1 MSRIRS
7 DRPLRRLALIAGLL
21 ALGGA
26 APLAA
31 QDFSRVL
38 SHEVLLSSRESVLK
52 LELDGERALEIALR
66 DDGVFIDGTRV
77 GDAQRGGELDRHWR
91 DLMTRA
97 MDASAVELPQLLSGW
112 QAPGDM
118 GARIQSALMASLQPT
133 LVAPT
138 APVAPAA
145 PVAPSSDSLN
155 RLVERINELERELES
170 QPSPVV
176 VRHREERARGPVH
189 YITEGM
195 AGIFSILVL
204 FAVLFAIAF
213 GVIAFGGRK
222 YIEGVAD
229 TARHAT
235 GRSFLVGIAAAF
247 LVVPAFILGCI
258 ALIISIVGIP
268 GLLVWLPGFPVAVV
282 LGILLGYLA
291 VAHAAGEAFAERRY
305 YVTDWFQRGNSYYF
319 LLSGLGL
326 MLAFFLASRVIH
338 MAGPWLGAISGILVF
353 LGGVTTFVALSVG
366 FGAVLISRAGTRP
379 VRGSGRVE
387 EQDLFTEEAGV

>member
-7 DRPLRRLALIAGLL
+7 DRPLRRLALVAGLFI
-21 ALGGA
+21 LGGV

-52 LELDGERALEIALR
+52 LELDGDRALEIALR

-112 QAPGDM
+112 EAPGDM
-118 GARIQSALMASLQPT
+118 GDRIRSALAASLQPT

-155 RLVERINELERELES
+155 RLVERISELERELES
-170 QPSPVV
+170 QPEPVV
-176 VRHREERARGPVH
+176 VRREARSRGPFH
-189 YITEGM
+189 YISEGM
-195 AGIFSILVL
+195 AGIFSILIL
-204 FAVLFAIAF
+204 YAVLFAIAF
-213 GVIAFGGRK
+213 GVIVFGGRK
-222 YIEGVAD
+222 YVEGVAD

-291 VAHAAGEAFAERRY
+291 VAHAAGEAFAERRF

-326 MLAFFLASRVIH
+326 LLAFFLASRVIH

-353 LGGVTTFVALSVG
+353 LGGVSTFVALTVG

-379 VRGSGRVE
+379 VRGSSRVE
-387 EQDLFTEEAGV
+387 DNDLFTEEAGV